1 MTVITGSS
9 EPPQAA
15 PPPLLPPKTLRKLP
29 AVQAVHTGQA
39 VTGSEQ
45 TNNTKRHQLPGE
57 RQGETV
63 VDTSGVSVVR
73 IGAPGLNR
81 SVSSVARLSSKVTK
95 PVRRSKSQLPSNSKF
110 VTSITHGGSVTLV
123 SLNDHQEPESREFL
137 PIDPDITPR
146 LVLQQ
151 TVARNE
157 WKT

>member
-81 SVSSVARLSSKVTK
+81 SVSSVGRLSNKVTK
-95 PVRRSKSQLPSNSKF
+95 PVRRSKSQLPARANKF

-123 SLNDHQEPESREFL
+123 SLNDQEDPESREFQ

-146 LVLQQ
+146 
-151 TVARNE
+151 
-157 WKT
+157 